1 METPAVQANFIPKQG
16 AGGSSTKKGS
26 YNNLFFFI
34 SIGIFILAI
43 FAWGGLLV
51 YEYFLEEERRALETE
66 LSQKV
71 AANVDRGLVDELKEF
86 DDKLVAAEI
95 LLNNHINP
103 ALLFGLIEQDTLT
116 TSVRY
121 SSFSY
126 AVEEGELMVSLSG
139 EAKSFASLGYQKTV
153 LEQDERIISPEIG
166 SFSINEE
173 AGLIEFDLTYRVDR
187 GVVSFGQNL

>member
-16 AGGSSTKKGS
+16 AGGSSIKKGS

-34 SIGIFILAI
+34 AVGIFILAL

-51 YEYFLEEERRALETE
+51 YEYFLEEERQALETE

-71 AANVDRGLVDELKEF
+71 AANVDRGLVDELKEL
-86 DDKLVAAEI
+86 DDKLVAAET
-95 LLNNHINP
+95 LLDNHVNP

-126 AVEEGELMVSLSG
+126 SVEEGELVVSLSG

-166 SFSINEE
+166 SFNINEE
-173 AGLIEFDLTYRVDR
+173 AGLIEFDLTYRVDK